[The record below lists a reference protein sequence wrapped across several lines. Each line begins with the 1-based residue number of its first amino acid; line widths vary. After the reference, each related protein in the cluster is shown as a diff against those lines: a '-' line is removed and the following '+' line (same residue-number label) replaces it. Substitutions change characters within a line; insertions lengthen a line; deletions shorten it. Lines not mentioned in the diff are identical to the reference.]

1 MSNPIVEK
9 DNLYILRYSIYLY
22 REGLL
27 NMVSFDLGG
36 EGGALVIG
44 SQEAS
49 RERNGMHRANIRQ
62 GGWALTAEAGSG
74 RDSRP
79 LSCSV

>member
-1 MSNPIVEK
+1 
-9 DNLYILRYSIYLY
+9 
-22 REGLL
+22 
-27 NMVSFDLGG
+27 MVSFDLGG

-49 RERNGMHRANIRQ
+49 REHNGMHRANIRQ
-62 GGWALTAEAGSG
+62 GGWALSAEAGSG